1 MHKSYGILKIQDII
15 QYKQSKII
23 HSLLTGAKKLPAVLK
38 RLIVPMNNL
47 HKHNTRKQNTIY
59 EVKPRRPIGNRL
71 LKCNASRD
79 WNRLPTK
86 VTHQPTHGEFKN
98 EFYNFKLRSYTDS
111 TLNFAPNMF

>member
-38 RLIVPMNNL
+38 KLIVPFKNL
-47 HKHNTRKQNTIY
+47 HKHNTRNQNTIY

-79 WNRLPTK
+79 
-86 VTHQPTHGEFKN
+86 
-98 EFYNFKLRSYTDS
+98 
-111 TLNFAPNMF
+111 

>member
-1 MHKSYGILKIQDII
+1 MQYYTYHK
-15 QYKQSKII
+15 SKII

-38 RLIVPMNNL
+38 KLIVPINNL

-71 LKCNASRD
+71 LKCNASRG

-86 VTHQPTHGEFKN
+86 VTQQLVALFV
-98 EFYNFKLRSYTDS
+98 
-111 TLNFAPNMF
+111 LNDILDLVNC